1 MNTHIRNVIAALAAL
16 VLSGTGIA
24 QEAQPED
31 SAEAPPT
38 GQAEAQADEQPSEQ
52 ADEEAADEAA
62 DAPVTLAP
70 AAGLTEEVVVTG
82 SRIRR
87 DNFTAALPVTVV
99 TDERA
104 LLAGLANTTEMLQTS
119 ALASGTQIDNT
130 FGGFVVSGGPGAN
143 TFGLRSLDA
152 GRTLVLINGRRF
164 TPAGTRGQV
173 ANVDLNSI
181 PFVAVQRIEILKDG
195 ASSVYGADAV
205 AGVVN
210 IITRRRFD
218 DFRIEA
224 DYQEISDFGSVSLL
238 YGKTFDRGYFDF
250 AVEASGFG
258 SVKRGELDYAFCD
271 ERPLSNGE
279 TFRSI
284 FEATFDG
291 RCFGSVNGYVDVF
304 GLSAVP
310 ISAIP
315 DPAANFFGTGLPW
328 RELGYGLD
336 GTRRAEPGVR
346 EDRNWMT
353 EDLYPKRNLIQAY
366 SDGLLDFRIGEE
378 GSTVSGTYE
387 FYFSKREDEINN
399 GYRQIFPYLHPRNP
413 TNPFGAIGGI
423 ANPVVMS
430 YNLLDPVTEVE
441 NEVTALTLGLEG
453 DRGDFAW
460 DVFLGYSS
468 SRGGWNYD
476 TWLKDKVAR
485 ALSTA
490 VDANGNLQCVL
501 DPGQLNFASTFQ
513 GAVVNRVLSEGPD
526 PACVPLDLISGD
538 ALRGEVPADAK
549 NYISERQFLE
559 TDYDLLSAGFN
570 LEGGLFDLP
579 AGQVRGVLGME
590 WRGRELDDRPSAA
603 SVEDNQWG
611 FSGAGRTMGD
621 DTVSEL
627 YGELELP
634 LVAGQE
640 LAEEFTLNA
649 SYRYTDYSSYG
660 SDSTWRALIN
670 YAPTT
675 LLRMRAALGTSFRA
689 PALYELFLANQT
701 GFVASRADPCNS
713 FKDPARDLD
722 PGSNLYQNCQSL
734 EDQGIIPPD
743 YSAVSSLLVVTGGNL
758 NLNAETSDSR
768 TLGLVITPDLAA
780 RFPRV
785 GLDLSF
791 AVDYYEIDLENSI
804 SRLGAG
810 TILTRCYSS
819 PGFSAQ
825 ECTLVGDRRTDGQLS
840 SVNSSYINVAIEGS
854 KGYDITIRAE
864 REYAVG
870 NLSVDVLLARVKGYE
885 YGLTGAGSTDYI
897 GRHAHPRWRGEAD
910 IRFDWR
916 DFTFTWSVD
925 YVGSTDE
932 APIYQRS
939 DNPYITNVRNANRR
953 YFHTASVRYS
963 DSNGRYV
970 LVFGVRN
977 LFDKNP
983 PSVGWSPF
991 APSVISGVS
1000 YNIPIG
1006 AGYDLLGRRVF
1017 ASFSYSFSG
1026 S

>member
-1 MNTHIRNVIAALAAL
+1 MTIFLRTAAGALAAVALTGAALAQEEQADE
-16 VLSGTGIA
+16 SGAT
-24 QEAQPED
+24 QEA
-31 SAEAPPT
+31 AET
-38 GQAEAQADEQPSEQ
+38 EAEAQASD
-52 ADEEAADEAA
+52 ADTDV
-62 DAPVTLAP
+62 PVTAAP
-70 AAGLTEEVVVTG
+70 AAGLAEVVIVTG

-152 GRTLVLINGRRF
+152 DRTLVLVNGRRF

-258 SVKRGELDYAFCD
+258 PVKRSELDYGFCD
-271 ERPLSNGE
+271 ERRLSNGE
-279 TFRSI
+279 TFNSI
-284 FEATFDG
+284 FQATFDG
-291 RCFGSVNGYVDVF
+291 RCFGSVNAYVDVF
-304 GLSAVP
+304 GLRAVP
-310 ISAIP
+310 IRAVP
-315 DPAANFFGTGLPW
+315 DPAASFFGTGLPW
-328 RELGYGLD
+328 RELGMGLD

-346 EDRNWMT
+346 EDRNWTT
-353 EDLYPKRNLIQAY
+353 EYLYPKRELVQAY
-366 SDGLLDFRIGEE
+366 SDGLLDFRVGEG

-387 FYFSKREDEINN
+387 LYFSKREDEINN
-399 GYRQIFPYLHPRNP
+399 GFRQIFPYLHPRNP
-413 TNPFGAIGGI
+413 TNPFGVIGGI

-453 DRGDFAW
+453 DRGDFSW
-460 DVFLGYSS
+460 DAFVAYSS

-501 DPGQLNFASTFQ
+501 DPAQLTFASTFQ
-513 GAVVNRVLSEGPD
+513 NAVVNRVLSEGPD

-538 ALRGEVPADAK
+538 ALRGEIPADVK
-549 NYISERQFLE
+549 DYIRERQFLE

-590 WRGRELDDRPSAA
+590 WRSRELDDRPSRA

-611 FSGAGRTMGD
+611 FTGAGRTMGD
-621 DTVSEL
+621 DEVSEL

-675 LLRMRAALGTSFRA
+675 LLRMRAAVGTSFRA

-701 GFVASRADPCNS
+701 SFVASRADPCNS
-713 FKDPARDLD
+713 FNDPARDLD

-743 YSAVSSLLVVTGGNL
+743 YSAVSSLLVVSGGNL
-758 NLNAETSDSR
+758 NLNAETSDSK

-791 AVDYYEIDLENSI
+791 AVDYYEIDLSNSI

-810 TILTRCYSS
+810 TILSRCYGS
-819 PGFSAQ
+819 PNFSAQ
-825 ECTLVGDRRTDGQLS
+825 ECTLVGDRQSDGQIS
-840 SVNSSYINVAIEGS
+840 SVNSSYVNVAVEAS

-885 YGLTGAGSTDYI
+885 YGLTGADSTDYI
-897 GRHAHPRWRGEAD
+897 GRHSYPRWRGEAD

-916 DFTFTWSVD
+916 DFTFTWSID

-932 APIYQRS
+932 EPIYRS
-939 DNPYITNVRNANRR
+939 RSNPFITNLTNASRR
-953 YFHTASVRYS
+953 FFHTASVRYS
-963 DSNGRYV
+963 DPNGRYV

-977 LFDKNP
+977 LLDRKPPAVGWGPFS
-983 PSVGWSPF
+983 PSVAS
-991 APSVISGVS
+991 SVNFNV
-1000 YNIPIG
+1000 PIG

-1017 ASFSYSFSG
+1017 ASFSYSFQDT
-1026 S
+1026 

>member
-1 MNTHIRNVIAALAAL
+1 MNTFTRKVIAALAAL
-16 VLSGTGIA
+16 FLFGTGIA

-31 SAEAPPT
+31 SEATQET
-38 GQAEAQADEQPSEQ
+38 GQAEAQAEAQ
-52 ADEEAADEAA
+52 AEGQAADEAA
-62 DAPVTLAP
+62 DAPVAVTP
-70 AAGLTEEVVVTG
+70 AADLTEEVVVTG

-87 DNFTAALPVTVV
+87 DSFTAALPVTVI

-104 LLAGLANTTEMLQTS
+104 LLAGLANTTEMLQSS
-119 ALASGTQIDNT
+119 ALASGAQIDNT

-152 GRTLVLINGRRF
+152 GRTLVLVNGRRF

-224 DYQEISDFGSVSLL
+224 DYQEISDYGSVSLL

-258 SVKRGELDYAFCD
+258 PVKRGELDYGFCD
-271 ERPLSNGE
+271 ERRLTNGE
-279 TFRSI
+279 SFNSI

-291 RCFGSVNGYVDVF
+291 RCFGSVHAYVDVF

-310 ISAIP
+310 ISAVR
-315 DPAANFFGTGLPW
+315 DPAADFFGTGLPW
-328 RELGYGLD
+328 RRLGTGPD
-336 GTRRAEPGVR
+336 GERRPEPGVR
-346 EDRNWMT
+346 EDRNWTT
-353 EDLYPKRNLIQAY
+353 EDLYPERNLIQAY
-366 SDGLLDFRIGEE
+366 SDGLLDFRIGE
-378 GSTVSGTYE
+378 GGGTVSGTYE
-387 FYFSKREDEINN
+387 WYYSKREDAING

-413 TNPFGAIGGI
+413 TNPFGLIGGI

-430 YNLLDPVTEVE
+430 YDLLDPVTEVE

-460 DVFLGYSS
+460 DVFVGYSS

-490 VDANGNLQCVL
+490 LDANGNLQCVL
-501 DPGQLNFASTFQ
+501 DPAQLTYASTFQ
-513 GAVVNRVLSEGPD
+513 DAVVNRVLSEGPD

-538 ALRGEVPADAK
+538 ALRGEIPADAK

-590 WRGRELDDRPSAA
+590 WRSRELDDRPSAA

-611 FSGAGRTMGD
+611 FTGAGRTMGD

-675 LLRMRAALGTSFRA
+675 LLRMRAAVGTSFRA

-701 GFVASRADPCNS
+701 GFVVSRADPCNS
-713 FKDPARDLD
+713 FRDPARDLD

-734 EDQGIIPPD
+734 ENQGVIPPD
-743 YSAVSSLLVVTGGNL
+743 YSAVSSLLVVSGGNL
-758 NLNAETSDSR
+758 NLNAETSDSK

-810 TILTRCYSS
+810 TILSRCYSS

-825 ECTLVGDRRTDGQLS
+825 ECTLVGDRRSDGQIS
-840 SVNSSYINVAIEGS
+840 SVNSSYVNVAIEGS
-854 KGYDITIRAE
+854 KGYDVTIRAE

-885 YGLTGAGSTDYI
+885 YGLTGADSTNYI
-897 GRHAHPRWRGEAD
+897 GRHAYPRWRGEAD

-916 DFTFTWSVD
+916 DFTFTWSID

-932 APIYQRS
+932 EPVYELASNRAF
-939 DNPYITNVRNANRR
+939 TNVTEANRR
-953 YFHTASVRYS
+953 YFHTTSVRYS
-963 DSNGRYV
+963 DPNGRYV
-970 LVFGVRN
+970 FVFGVRN

-983 PSVGWSPF
+983 PAVGWGPF
-991 APSVISGVS
+991 SPSVASSVS
-1000 YNIPIG
+1000 YNIPLG
-1006 AGYDLLGRRVF
+1006 AGYDLLGRRMF
-1017 ASFSYSFSG
+1017 ASFSYSFPG

>member
-1 MNTHIRNVIAALAAL
+1 MSTLARIASVALAAAL
-16 VLSGTGIA
+16 LLQSAIA
-24 QEAQPED
+24 Q
-31 SAEAPPT
+31 
-38 GQAEAQADEQPSEQ
+38 DEQPDEPTATPETAELEEQISE
-52 ADEEAADEAA
+52 ASDVPVGVVPSSGEVEEII
-62 DAPVTLAP
+62 
-70 AAGLTEEVVVTG
+70 VTG

-87 DNFTAALPVTVV
+87 DSFTAALPVTVI

-104 LLAGLANTTEMLQTS
+104 LLSGLANTSEILQSS

-152 GRTLVLINGRRF
+152 GRTLVLVNGRRF

-210 IITRRRFD
+210 IITRKRFD

-224 DYQEISDFGSVSLL
+224 DYQQVSDYGSVSLL
-238 YGKTFDRGYFDF
+238 YGKTWDRGYFDF
-250 AVEASGFG
+250 AVEASSFG
-258 SVKRGELDYAFCD
+258 PVQRGELDYGFCD
-271 ERPLSNGE
+271 ERPLTNGE
-279 TFRSI
+279 SHPSI
-284 FEATFDG
+284 FEPTFDG
-291 RCFGSVNGYVDVF
+291 RCFGSVHAYVDVF
-304 GLSAVP
+304 GLRATP

-315 DPAANFFGTGLPW
+315 DPAADFFGTGLPW
-328 RELGYGLD
+328 RELAVGLD
-336 GTRRAEPGVR
+336 GARRPEPGLR
-346 EDRNWMT
+346 EDRNWST
-353 EDLYPKRNLIQAY
+353 EDLYPKRTLIQAY
-366 SDGLLDFRIGEE
+366 SDGLLDFRIGEA
-378 GSTVSGTYE
+378 GGTVSGTYE
-387 FYFSKREDEINN
+387 LYFSKREDVINN
-399 GYRQIFPYLHPRNP
+399 GYRQIFPYLHPKNP
-413 TNPFGAIGGI
+413 TNPFGVIGGI

-430 YNLLDPVTEVE
+430 YDLLDPETEVE

-453 DRGDFAW
+453 DRGNFAW

-501 DPGQLNFASTFQ
+501 DPAQLTFASNFEDE
-513 GAVVNRVLSEGPD
+513 VVSRIFSEGPD
-526 PACVPLDLISGD
+526 PACVPLDLVSGD
-538 ALRGEVPADAK
+538 ALRGNIPADAA
-549 NYISERQFLE
+549 NYIGERQYLD

-570 LEGGLFDLP
+570 LEGGVFDLP

-590 WRGRELDDRPSAA
+590 WRSRELDDRPSRA

-611 FSGAGRTMGD
+611 FTGAGRTMGD

-675 LLRMRAALGTSFRA
+675 LLRMRAAVGTSFRA

-701 GFVASRADPCNS
+701 GFVASRADPCNNYM
-713 FKDPARDLD
+713 DPTRDLD

-743 YSAVSSLLVVTGGNL
+743 YSATSSLLVITGGNL
-758 NLNAETSDSR
+758 GLEAETSDSK

-780 RFPRV
+780 RFPRL

-791 AVDYYEIDLENSI
+791 AVDYYEIDLANSI

-810 TILTRCYSS
+810 TILSRCYTSLN
-819 PGFSAQ
+819 FSAQ

-840 SVNSSYINVAIEGS
+840 SVNSSFVNVAIEGS
-854 KGYDITIRAE
+854 KGYDVTIRAE

-885 YGLTGAGSTDYI
+885 YGLTGADSTDYI
-897 GRHAHPRWRGEAD
+897 GRHAYPRWRGEAD

-916 DFTFTWSVD
+916 DFTFTWSID

-932 APIYQRS
+932 EPIYELRS
-939 DNPYITNVRNANRR
+939 NPRFTNVTNANRR
-953 YFHTASVRYS
+953 FFHTTSARYS
-963 DSNGRYV
+963 DPNGRYI

-977 LFDKNP
+977 LFDKEP
-983 PSVGWSPF
+983 PVVGWGPFSPSVS
-991 APSVISGVS
+991 SSVS
-1000 YNIPIG
+1000 YNIPLG

-1017 ASFSYSFSG
+1017 ASFSYSFASL
-1026 S
+1026 